1 MTAIFHPTLYEYY
14 KDDFEKC
21 LEDEKKVVEDK
32 LKVFANLMIDAILSN
47 HEAGRLKS
55 WSKQAIINSD
65 G

>member
-1 MTAIFHPTLYEYY
+1 MTAVFHPTLYEYY

-32 LKVFANLMIDAILSN
+32 LKVLANLMIDVILVN

-55 WSKQAIINSD
+55 KPKQAIINSD